1 MRNNEN
7 QASESNE
14 DLLEIQAARLAY
26 IGASIAVIGDGVSAI
41 AALLA
46 LQLLERQKAQAQQT
60 AQSQQKTQAQQ
71 TAASQSRYYGSFNPG
86 EVRDQMNYFINE
98 LIKVK
103 NTI

>member
-46 LQLLERQKAQAQQT
+46 LQLLERQKAEA
-60 AQSQQKTQAQQ
+60 QQKTQAQQ